1 MAAEL
6 CLYRLRKVEALSPLT
21 KRVQEDCMGPE
32 VWLEARE
39 AVALIVSQCAVHTA
53 ICTAGNITEQ
63 VDLASPSHIN
73 EKSLSI
79 GLVLVLFLFIY
90 LFLFYFYPSHLNQ
103 AGWYVPTGSYNRV

>member
-1 MAAEL
+1 MAAAL
-6 CLYRLRKVEALSPLT
+6 CLYQLRKVEALPPLT

-32 VWLEARE
+32 LWLEARE

-73 EKSLSI
+73 ENPSRLGWCS
-79 GLVLVLFLFIY
+79 FFSCLFIY
-90 LFLFYFYPSHLNQ
+90 FYFIFTQ
-103 AGWYVPTGSYNRV
+103 AT